1 MKLMISQSTYE
12 SFRKVKEKKLDAAL
26 KYQPESFDKNSMTA
40 TFVSHSTGEVYNVSL
55 KSCTCVD
62 FSIHREPCK
71 HMVRLAM
78 LAGIPISF
86 IHEIKIP
93 VEVEYGAPVPQTLD
107 DIEVS
112 SPEIRDYTL
121 TEFFE
126 LLDVYNIAHEDNRKS
141 GGCIWVENQK
151 QFMAALSKLTVEGK
165 KLRRKYYGS
174 HFSWNFDWY
183 LMTEENRKES
193 KNS

>member
-1 MKLMISQSTYE
+1 MRFRITQSILE
-12 SFRKVKEKKLDAAL
+12 SFRQVKEKKIDAAL
-26 KYQPESFDKNSMTA
+26 KYQPESLDKDSMTA

-62 FSIHREPCK
+62 FAIHREPCK

-78 LAGIPISF
+78 LAGLPISF

-107 DIEVS
+107 DIERP
-112 SPEIRDYTL
+112 SPEIQDYTL
-121 TEFFE
+121 SEFFDM
-126 LLDVYNIAHEDNRKS
+126 LDMYNIAHEDNRKS

-151 QFMAALSKLTVEGK
+151 QFMEALSKLTVEGK

-183 LMTEENRKES
+183 LMPGDKQSES
-193 KNS
+193 THS